1 MQDDPAAIDR
11 RRMVAQIEAQ
21 ARTLRGV
28 GQCPEIDA
36 RILEAMRRVPRD
48 HFVAGITARFA
59 HDDRALPIGH
69 GQTISQP
76 FIVALMTE
84 LAAVGPGDVVLEIG
98 TGSGYQTA
106 ILAELVGT
114 VYTVELVPE
123 LAGEARARLDALG
136 YTNVRFRTGDGNAG
150 WPEHAPYDA
159 VVVTAAASEVP
170 PALRD
175 QLVAG
180 GRLVIPVGREAGGQ
194 DLRLITR
201 TDGDFDERSVLAV
214 AFVPLV
220 RTH

>member
-1 MQDDPAAIDR
+1 
-11 RRMVAQIEAQ
+11 
-21 ARTLRGV
+21 
-28 GQCPEIDA
+28 
-36 RILEAMRRVPRD
+36 
-48 HFVAGITARFA
+48 
-59 HDDRALPIGH
+59 
-69 GQTISQP
+69 
-76 FIVALMTE
+76 MTE
-84 LAAVGPGDVVLEIG
+84 LAAVGPDDVVLEIG

-114 VYTVELVPE
+114 VYTVEVVPE

-159 VVVTAAASEVP
+159 VVVTAAAPEVP

-194 DLRLITR
+194 DLRLIMR